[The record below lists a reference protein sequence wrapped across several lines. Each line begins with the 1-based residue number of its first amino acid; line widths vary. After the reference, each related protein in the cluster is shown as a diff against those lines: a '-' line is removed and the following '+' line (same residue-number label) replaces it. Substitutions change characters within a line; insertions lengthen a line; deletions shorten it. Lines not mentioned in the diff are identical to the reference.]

1 MKTYI
6 FTRKEKQ
13 KDLRVVERKKHSH
26 DGKIESFY
34 LMLRKTKR
42 PKTSTTEKRKQWINN
57 VQNNDNV

>member
-13 KDLRVVERKKHSH
+13 KDFRVVEKKKHSH
-26 DGKIESFY
+26 DGKIKRFY